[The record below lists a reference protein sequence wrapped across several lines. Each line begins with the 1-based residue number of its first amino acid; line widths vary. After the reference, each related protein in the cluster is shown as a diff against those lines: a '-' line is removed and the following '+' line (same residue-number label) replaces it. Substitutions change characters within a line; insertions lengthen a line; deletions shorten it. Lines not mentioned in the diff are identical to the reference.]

1 MKSIK
6 FKVKLGRNP
15 NGQRQILTLSSQKGS
30 RVKNLM
36 YKYKEIGFI
45 EYSLIDLAEM
55 SLMQW
60 KRREYPIPEG
70 YVVSYNKIL
79 RKITIQEKYMRK
91 ITDQSESNRKK
102 YLTPRY

>member
-15 NGQRQILTLSSQKGS
+15 DGLRQVIVLSSQKRS

-36 YKYKEIGFI
+36 FKYKEIGFT
-45 EYSLIDLAEM
+45 EYNLIDMAEM

-79 RKITIQEKYMRK
+79 RKITDQEKYMRK
-91 ITDQSESNRKK
+91 ITDQSESIRKK